1 MKTVALSLL
10 GISLDNRGKGKKRWE
25 RWRPTVSLCQQDDL
39 LIDRMELIF
48 PPQFQHLADEVS
60 RDIKA
65 ISPQTKV
72 KHHHIAQTDP
82 WDFESV
88 YADLHDFARHYS
100 FDLEKENYLIHITTG
115 THVAQ
120 ICLYLLTEAN
130 YLRGRLI
137 QTSPA
142 PNKGSQGS
150 TYQII
155 DLDLSKYDRI
165 ASRFSKEHIEGTAQL
180 KGGIE
185 TKNKLFNKTIAQLEQ
200 VSIRSHH
207 PILLTGS
214 TGTGK
219 TVLAK
224 RIFQLKKQ
232 RGQLTG
238 NLVEVNCA
246 TLRGDNAMSALFGH
260 SKGAFTGAVNNR
272 HGLLLEADGGVLFL
286 DEIGELGLDE
296 QAMLLRAIEEKN
308 FTPFGSDKTVSS
320 HFQLISGTNRDLFVH
335 VKKGLFRADLLARIN
350 LWIYCLP
357 CLKQRLEDLEPN
369 IDYELEQFSLQSGSL
384 IGFNTVAREKYI
396 KFATS
401 PSTEWI
407 ANFRD
412 LNASITRMAT
422 LAPGGRITIDII
434 DDEIQ
439 RLEKNWGK
447 IINPEKKNQLNPLIK
462 QPIDLFDQ
470 VQVEEVIKICQNSAS
485 AAEAGRVLFNI
496 SRLNKTS
503 SNDSHRLT
511 QFLKKF
517 GLSFDE
523 VKK

>member
-1 MKTVALSLL
+1 MKTVAFSLL

-48 PPQFQHLADEVS
+48 PPQFQHLADEVT
-60 RDIKA
+60 RDIKV
-65 ISPQTKV
+65 ISPQTSV
-72 KHHHIAQTDP
+72 RHHHIAQEDP

-88 YADLHDFARHYS
+88 YGELHDFARYYS
-100 FDLEKENYLIHITTG
+100 FDLENEDYLIHITTG

-142 PNKGSQGS
+142 QNKSPHDS

-165 ASRFSKEHIEGTAQL
+165 ASRFSKEHTEGAAQL

-224 RIFQLKKQ
+224 RIYQLKKQ
-232 RGQLTG
+232 RGQIAG

-260 SKGAFTGAVNNR
+260 AKGAFTGAINDR
-272 HGLLLEADGGVLFL
+272 HGLLLEADGGILFL

-296 QAMLLRAIEEKN
+296 QAMLLRALEEKI
-308 FTPFGSDKTVSS
+308 FTPFGSDKTVRSN
-320 HFQLISGTNRDLFVH
+320 FQLISGTNRDLFEQ
-335 VKKGLFRADLLARIN
+335 VKKGLFRADLLARITYGHI
-350 LWIYCLP
+350 IY
-357 CLKQRLEDLEPN
+357 RL
-369 IDYELEQFSLQSGSL
+369 
-384 IGFNTVAREKYI
+384 
-396 KFATS
+396 
-401 PSTEWI
+401 
-407 ANFRD
+407 
-412 LNASITRMAT
+412 
-422 LAPGGRITIDII
+422 
-434 DDEIQ
+434 
-439 RLEKNWGK
+439 
-447 IINPEKKNQLNPLIK
+447 
-462 QPIDLFDQ
+462 
-470 VQVEEVIKICQNSAS
+470 
-485 AAEAGRVLFNI
+485 
-496 SRLNKTS
+496 
-503 SNDSHRLT
+503 
-511 QFLKKF
+511 
-517 GLSFDE
+517 
-523 VKK
+523 